1 MPSVLQDPISKIS
14 TLIKGFLPVARG
26 QEDRPPLVE
35 QTPFKFG
42 YFAIPGENPNS
53 CEFFNCGLVDW
64 RGSRFL
70 VARRRKFTRFSRG
83 VNDVVLCLLSGKQ
96 VGNPNPIKIFVKYP
110 GENHEDPRALNWK
123 GNLLISYCN
132 FRLNSY
138 AHQAYGTVMPDFRIA
153 RPISLV
159 YGHNRED
166 LMLGKW
172 HEKNWVPFVTDGNL
186 AFVYAMH
193 PHHEILMIE
202 NERIVKTHASS
213 GDWSLHWGWGEPRG
227 GTPPILVGDYF
238 YSFFHSSLP
247 HRTLPDGQKRRRY
260 YMGAYKFKAT
270 PPYAIEGMST
280 KPILSG
286 SMHDRRNPGAP
297 ACVFPC
303 GALLQN
309 GVWFV
314 TLGVGDTACAW
325 IEIPHDD
332 LVRMV

>member
-1 MPSVLQDPISKIS
+1 MIAEVAKRTIRALLPI
-14 TLIKGFLPVARG
+14 PRG
-26 QEDRPPLVE
+26 QEDAPSILE
-35 QTPFKFG
+35 QTKYPTGYFKF
-42 YFAIPGENPNS
+42 PGDEMFGI
-53 CEFFNCGLVDW
+53 EYFNCGLVDW
-64 RGSRFL
+64 RGNRFL
-70 VARRRKFTRFSRG
+70 VTRRRKFTRFTRG
-83 VNDVVLCLLSGKQ
+83 TNDVTLWMLAGKQ
-96 VGNPNPIKIFVKYP
+96 VQSQVPIKIFVKYP
-110 GENHEDPRALNWK
+110 GENHEDPRAINYK

-138 AHQAYGTVMPDFRIA
+138 AHQAYGMVTPDFRIA

-159 YGHNRED
+159 WGHNRED

-172 HEKNWVPFVTDGNL
+172 HEKNWVPFQHDGNL

-202 NERIVKTHASS
+202 NERIVKTHISS

-227 GTPPILVGDYF
+227 GSPPVQVGDHF

-270 PPYAIEGMST
+270 PPFVIEGMTT

-303 GALLQN
+303 GALLDK
-309 GVWFV
+309 GVWMV

-325 IEIPHDD
+325 IEIPHDE
-332 LVRMV
+332 LLRML